1 MAMDRMQEE
10 IDDFVNGDINERVE
24 AMVRQK
30 VRDSKQRI
38 EENKNNLLD
47 KIKQDLYI
55 ENWPMNDRDRE
66 ATRRFKKLL
75 ESYDVSEDTIKRIR
89 QEIRQQILDEMKFKR
104 RYQEERHLDDL
115 QEQQRRYDTEQY
127 NYISNHM
134 LDRWWNEKR
143 AMDSEEKI
151 YTKDIDGID
160 PNAVVD
166 HYADMSS
173 NTDSKTEVTDG
184 YMDIAKKDLD
194 ARATGV
200 ERKVDTLNKVK
211 LTSVE
216 RDQAY
221 LETLENAYTQGMNSA
236 RKSDDEVRRKISL
249 SEVEKATNG
258 VHSSAIDKN
267 IHDIIQKQFTKEEK
281 NDKEKE

>member
-1 MAMDRMQEE
+1 
-10 IDDFVNGDINERVE
+10 
-24 AMVRQK
+24 
-30 VRDSKQRI
+30 
-38 EENKNNLLD
+38 
-47 KIKQDLYI
+47 
-55 ENWPMNDRDRE
+55 
-66 ATRRFKKLL
+66 
-75 ESYDVSEDTIKRIR
+75 
-89 QEIRQQILDEMKFKR
+89 MKFKR

-151 YTKDIDGID
+151 YTKDIDGIDPNAVVDHYADMSSNRD

-281 NDKEKE
+281 K